1 MLPSYHPYHGACSLV
16 IPPASFRAQEHFG
29 YAFTVVASRKGGAV
43 RDRTAPLQQLRR
55 SLVYLGA
62 KYAGLLVCG
71 EQVADTEKEQR
82 HWLTSPL
89 FARGLPQQ
97 IPAQHGLMHPFF
109 GIQPV
114 RNELRVAKTAAAGS
128 FLESLAQ
135 LQRGP
140 GVELNEYLVRTVVK

>member
-1 MLPSYHPYHGACSLV
+1 M
-16 IPPASFRAQEHFG
+16 
-29 YAFTVVASRKGGAV
+29 VASRKGGAV
-43 RDRTAPLQQLRR
+43 RDKTAPLQQLRR

-71 EQVADTEKEQR
+71 EPVADTEKEQR

-109 GIQPV
+109 GIQVAGYRPLVSTCVCIVGHGLLHYTSPCFCMPPV
-114 RNELRVAKTAAAGS
+114 RNGRVT
-128 FLESLAQ
+128 
-135 LQRGP
+135 
-140 GVELNEYLVRTVVK
+140 

>member
-1 MLPSYHPYHGACSLV
+1 MLPNYHRYMLPSYHPYHGACSLV
-16 IPPASFRAQEHFG
+16 IPPASLLAQEHFG

-43 RDRTAPLQQLRR
+43 RDRTPPLQQLRR

-71 EQVADTEKEQR
+71 EPVADTEKEQR

-109 GIQPV
+109 GIQ
-114 RNELRVAKTAAAGS
+114 VAG
-128 FLESLAQ
+128 
-135 LQRGP
+135 
-140 GVELNEYLVRTVVK
+140 YLPSVSTCASA

>member
-1 MLPSYHPYHGACSLV
+1 MFPSYHPYHRACSLV
-16 IPPASFRAQEHFG
+16 IPPASFLAQEHFG

-43 RDRTAPLQQLRR
+43 RDRTPPLQQLRR

-62 KYAGLLVCG
+62 KYSGLLVCG
-71 EQVADTEKEQR
+71 EPVADTEKEQR

-109 GIQPV
+109 GIQVAGYRPSV
-114 RNELRVAKTAAAGS
+114 STCKCVCGGMACCTIPPLASACRPCASGRVT
-128 FLESLAQ
+128 
-135 LQRGP
+135 
-140 GVELNEYLVRTVVK
+140 